1 MKIDEMISFRKLL
14 FMRCHH
20 LRSKDVDKTCILVSK
35 SQSNVKF
42 WGRISVFNLF
52 TSLYFW
58 RVKCRVYAFSKF
70 DIYSTIHLDVCRSR
84 WRHTS
89 VWSFLFELEC
99 NTRYFGAHGCR
110 IWSWQWVLQ
119 GKILIVYFLL
129 DAWVGMN
136 CTKIVRAP
144 SVTKQISNIKFY
156 NCD

>member
-1 MKIDEMISFRKLL
+1 MISFRKLL

-119 GKILIVYFLL
+119 GKILIVYVSL
-129 DAWVGMN
+129 DMWMDEM
-136 CTKIVRAP
+136 IVRLVLEP
-144 SVTKQISNIKFY
+144 IDDSSLSCLFFCTLDW
-156 NCD
+156 CRRM